1 MEKVTILNHKGNE
14 ATNLQVWTAEIYKAV
29 MPILE
34 QFDESEAIE
43 IGGVTFDKDEKVQKR
58 IDTIMTKFSADWFA
72 KVGKAKVKTI
82 VEFID

>member
-14 ATNLQVWTAEIYKAV
+14 ATNLQAFTSEIFKAV

-34 QFDESEAIE
+34 KFNEAETLE
-43 IGGVTFDKDEKVQKR
+43 IGGVQFEKDEKVQKR
-58 IDTIMTKFSADWFA
+58 IDTIMTKFSTDWYA

-82 VEFID
+82 VEYID

>member
-14 ATNLQVWTAEIYKAV
+14 ATNLQVFTAEIFKEV

-34 QFDESEAIE
+34 KFNEAESIE
-43 IGGVTFDKDEKVQKR
+43 VGGKSFEKDEKVQKR
-58 IDTIMTKFSADWFA
+58 IDTIMSKFSTDWFA

>member
-14 ATNLQVWTAEIYKAV
+14 ATNLQAFTSEIFKAV

-34 QFDESEAIE
+34 KFNEAETLE
-43 IGGVTFDKDEKVQKR
+43 IGGVQFEKDEKVQKR
-58 IDTIMTKFSADWFA
+58 IDTIMSKFQTDWYA

-82 VEFID
+82 VEYID